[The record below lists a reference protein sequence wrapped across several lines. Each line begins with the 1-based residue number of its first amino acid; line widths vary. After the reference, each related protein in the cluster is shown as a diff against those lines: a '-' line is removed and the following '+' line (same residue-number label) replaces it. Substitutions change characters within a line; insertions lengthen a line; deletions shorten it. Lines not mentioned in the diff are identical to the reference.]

1 MRKFS
6 LFIIAMIPYW
16 VLAQARVVG
25 ECTIQY
31 TIQMNDA
38 NNADKETI
46 NLLKATTKNV
56 YIKANDSR
64 VDLIS
69 PNFLQSVIYDKS
81 AGSAVILREIG
92 TNKFMT
98 KLDAKAWEAQNA
110 KFVDM
115 ELSFDNETKK
125 ILGYDC
131 KKATLKLKNGT
142 SFSVFY
148 ATAIVPSVKDFEY
161 QFRNI
166 PGFVLEYEAQE
177 GKGEKITYTATQINL
192 HPVQASK
199 FDIPTSG
206 YRLLN

>member
-1 MRKFS
+1 MRKVV
-6 LFIIAMIPYW
+6 LLIMALAPYW
-16 VLAQARVVG
+16 LLAQARVVA

-31 TIQMNDA
+31 AIQINDE
-38 NNADKETI
+38 NSADKETVS
-46 NLLKATTKNV
+46 LLKATTKHV

-69 PNFLQSVIYDKS
+69 PNFQQSVIYDKN

-98 KLDAKAWEAQNA
+98 KLDTKAWESQHA

-115 ELSFDNETKK
+115 EVSFSNETKK

-131 KKATLKLKNGT
+131 KKAILKLKNGT

-161 QFRNI
+161 QFKNI

-192 HPVQASK
+192 NPVQASK

>member
-1 MRKFS
+1 
-6 LFIIAMIPYW
+6 
-16 VLAQARVVG
+16 
-25 ECTIQY
+25 
-31 TIQMNDA
+31 
-38 NNADKETI
+38 
-46 NLLKATTKNV
+46 
-56 YIKANDSR
+56 
-64 VDLIS
+64 
-69 PNFLQSVIYDKS
+69 LQSVIYDKN

-148 ATAIVPSVKDFEY
+148 ATAI
-161 QFRNI
+161 
-166 PGFVLEYEAQE
+166 
-177 GKGEKITYTATQINL
+177 
-192 HPVQASK
+192 
-199 FDIPTSG
+199 
-206 YRLLN
+206 